1 MFSAVRR
8 SAASAL
14 KPRNFTTTASPQDVA
29 KLTLVGRI
37 GVQPEVRTTKND
49 KEYVVYKVV
58 TNSYPP
64 SSSDSDDSALT
75 KRATWHTIL
84 SFRESANAYLTTI
97 QKGSQVYVEAAYEL
111 REPDRNAEPDS
122 PAAQRQIFLRHEAI
136 KVLSRPKSSTS
147 AESEEGY

>member
-1 MFSAVRR
+1 MRQLST
-8 SAASAL
+8 S
-14 KPRNFTTTASPQDVA
+14 TA
-29 KLTLVGRI
+29 
-37 GVQPEVRTTKND
+37 
-49 KEYVVYKVV
+49 
-58 TNSYPP
+58 
-64 SSSDSDDSALT
+64 ALT

-122 PAAQRQIFLRHEAI
+122 PAAQRQIFLRHGMYLWSLSVSILMASSEAI